1 MIYCPVSATTTR
13 RISLLRKQQTTSH
26 LQGRLG
32 TQPDRIEVTLE
43 LVGNGSRLSGNQ
55 TLQPWREKNVA
66 SGHLEIFKCLMAIAE
81 TDLDVPVAT
90 ILLEK
95 RLSENKSWRTVYFKR
110 MKQQIYQKVYLGS
123 LPRLL
128 KSSIPERIRTSNLR
142 LRRPTLY
149 PIELR
154 GRMDFC
160 HLVSFEF

>member
-1 MIYCPVSATTTR
+1 
-13 RISLLRKQQTTSH
+13 
-26 LQGRLG
+26 
-32 TQPDRIEVTLE
+32 
-43 LVGNGSRLSGNQ
+43 
-55 TLQPWREKNVA
+55 
-66 SGHLEIFKCLMAIAE
+66 MAIAE

-149 PIELR
+149 PNELR